1 MPRRWSARPTWVS
14 LRRSGLAPDVGSIDG
29 PARPVGVE
37 GHGEAVRLEDG
48 AQGGHDGRHRFAAG
62 DQLGIEQPFGRIVD
76 DRQQGGTAV
85 GDQREPHMTA
95 AVEMQQFAETG
106 ARLAAAAVA
115 AAGAV
120 FGEQPG
126 LLQEAFNKRVAQR
139 DGVLAPRELVEMALI
154 EATVP
159 FAIQA

>member
-1 MPRRWSARPTWVS
+1 
-14 LRRSGLAPDVGSIDG
+14 
-29 PARPVGVE
+29 
-37 GHGEAVRLEDG
+37 
-48 AQGGHDGRHRFAAG
+48 
-62 DQLGIEQPFGRIVD
+62 
-76 DRQQGGTAV
+76 
-85 GDQREPHMTA
+85 MTA

-126 LLQEAFNKRVAQR
+126 LLQEAFNKGVAQR
-139 DGVLAPRELVEMALI
+139 DGVLAPRELVEMAPI